1 MANYRGITVVGGI
14 IVMVLGFSIIG
25 LYYNATHSLTVATW
39 QGGDPLPI
47 HFMVQNSI
55 FRKAQITISGIHHF
69 YYHINIQHECRPD
82 RLYEFF
88 VNFEILSATG
98 IPVWNGTLH
107 FESTYTSFREVTE
120 ARVTVD
126 LPPGN
131 YNLLVAA
138 SDSFHHLDR
147 CSIAQMPKPWFIL
160 ASIVLIVGEGAL
172 SLLSGSRRFWKWI
185 S

>member
-1 MANYRGITVVGGI
+1 MANHRGITVIGGI

-39 QGGDPLPI
+39 QRGDPLLV
-47 HFMVQNSI
+47 HFMVQKSI

-88 VNFEILSATG
+88 VNLEILSATE

-107 FESTYTSFREVTE
+107 FESTYTSFREATE
-120 ARVTVD
+120 ASVTVD

-131 YNLLVAA
+131 YILFLVA
-138 SDSFHHLDR
+138 SDSYHPLDGG
-147 CSIAQMPKPWFIL
+147 SIKQMPNPWFIL
-160 ASIVLIVGEGAL
+160 ASIVLIVGGGAL
-172 SLLSGSRRFWKWI
+172 SLLSGPQRF
-185 S
+185 